1 MAAEFEG
8 DIMKKLIE
16 DDMFYAIFSVMF
28 VFVYMYYHLKST
40 FLAIIAM
47 LIILLSFPLTVLITE
62 GILRS
67 SYFS

>member
-28 VFVYMYYHLKST
+28 VFVYMHYHLKST
-40 FLAIIAM
+40 FLTIIAM
-47 LIILLSFPLTVLITE
+47 LLILLSFPLTVLITE

>member
-16 DDMFYAIFSVMF
+16 DDMFYAIFSVML